1 MPGLST
7 PPGRLRGA
15 RHGAGGPLSAIAA
28 RPERKNVLSPTRKSP
43 SRRRGGSPPAGRAA
57 VADRTPDLPG
67 AEHALADRVYERLE
81 AAGAKGA
88 EAEALA
94 ARLGAP
100 FTAEDAAAAL
110 ARLAARGLAVERAR
124 RWYAVRSTEWTAGR
138 VDRLDGGD
146 AMIRP
151 LGVQGA
157 RPGPPEL
164 WVDRQHLKGAMDGDT
179 VLVKKVKG
187 RGREVAGRTL
197 RPGAVVDVL
206 ERRSARLVGTVE
218 TDAEGQ
224 RWLQPYDPRADL
236 EVEIVEA
243 GDGRGDGG
251 VPDGHFVV
259 AEVIRGSGGRGSH
272 PRATVVEDLGDVRTP
287 GTDVRVV
294 LRHYRIPDEFPPEVA
309 AAVEPYPADPGEAD
323 FAGREDLRDRLTV
336 TIDGEG
342 ARDFD
347 DALTCERLSGR
358 AGWRLGV
365 HIADVSHYV
374 EEGGA
379 IDREAYRR
387 GTSVYY
393 PDRAVPMLPER
404 LSNGLCSL
412 RPGVPRLTLSAFL
425 DVGEDGLVRR
435 ARFAETVIRSDRR
448 LTYTEVARVLEEER
462 PRDAAQYGDVVPM
475 LGELRALMRALLAAR
490 QERGSIDFDLP
501 EGDVVLDTD
510 GLTVGVIPGER
521 NVAHRIVEEAMI
533 AANEAVARELQD
545 AGIPSLYRVHDP
557 PSPEDLEGLAEV
569 LGGLGF
575 RLPRDLDRLHPR
587 HLQAVVSEAEG
598 SEQEH
603 FVSTL
608 VLRTMQRAVYSP
620 DNRGHYAL
628 ASRDYTHFTSPIR
641 RYPDLVIHRRLRER
655 LRQPPRGGAPPKQA
669 VPLAER
675 LPGIAERSSTMERR
689 AEQSERDLLQ
699 WKKVRFLAGRV
710 GETFPG
716 RITGV
721 QPFGLFV
728 QLDGYYVDGLVPVR
742 SLGDDF
748 FVFEGDAH
756 RLVGERTGTTFR
768 LADRVE
774 VRLTGVSLR
783 HRGLDLEIAAAGP
796 AGGGPRGGGRE
807 RRGPRDGEGRSRGR
821 RSGDGRPGG
830 RERRGGGGGRKKRR
844 RV

>member
-1 MPGLST
+1 M
-7 PPGRLRGA
+7 RL
-15 RHGAGGPLSAIAA
+15 
-28 RPERKNVLSPTRKSP
+28 
-43 SRRRGGSPPAGRAA
+43 
-57 VADRTPDLPG
+57 
-67 AEHALADRVYERLE
+67 
-81 AAGAKGA
+81 
-88 EAEALA
+88 
-94 ARLGAP
+94 
-100 FTAEDAAAAL
+100 
-110 ARLAARGLAVERAR
+110 
-124 RWYAVRSTEWTAGR
+124 TEWTAGR

-146 AMIRP
+146 ALIRP
-151 LGVQGA
+151 LGRGAGA

-206 ERRSARLVGTVE
+206 ERRSSRLVGTLE
-218 TDAEGQ
+218 TDPEGQ

-272 PRATVVEDLGDVRTP
+272 PRATVVEDLGDVRTA

-294 LRHYRIPDEFPPEVA
+294 LRHYGIPDEFPPEVL
-309 AAVEPYPADPGEAD
+309 AAVEPYPADPGEED
-323 FAGREDLRDRLTV
+323 FAGREDLRGRLTV
-336 TIDGEG
+336 TIDGES

-347 DALTCERLSGR
+347 DALTCERLGGR
-358 AGWRLGV
+358 GGGWRLGV

-412 RPGVPRLTLSAFL
+412 RPGVPRLTMSAFL

-435 ARFAETVIRSDRR
+435 ARFAETVIESDRR
-448 LTYTEVARVLEEER
+448 LTYAEVARVLEEER
-462 PRDAAQYGDVVPM
+462 PRDAAQYGDVLPM
-475 LGELRALMRALLAAR
+475 LGELGRLMRALLAAR
-490 QERGSIDFDLP
+490 KERGSIDFDLP

-510 GLTVGVIPGER
+510 GTTVGVIPGER

-533 AANEAVARELQD
+533 AANEAVARELHD
-545 AGIPSLYRVHDP
+545 AGVPSLYRDHDA
-557 PSPEDLEGLAEV
+557 PSPDDLEGLAEV

-587 HLQAVVSEAEG
+587 HLQAVVAEAEG
-598 SEQEH
+598 SDQEH

-620 DNRGHYAL
+620 ENRGHYAL

-641 RYPDLVIHRRLRER
+641 RYPDLVVHRRLRER
-655 LRQPPRGGAPPKQA
+655 LRGGATPKQA

-675 LPGIAERSSTMERR
+675 LPGIAERSSAMERR

-742 SLGDDF
+742 SLGDDY
-748 FVFEGDAH
+748 FVFDGDSH
-756 RLVGERTGTTFR
+756 RLVGDRTGKTFR
-768 LADRVE
+768 LADTVE

-783 HRGLDLEIAAAGP
+783 HRGLDLEIA
-796 AGGGPRGGGRE
+796 GGGAGDRGGP
-807 RRGPRDGEGRSRGR
+807 RRGPRDGGGGGREWRGGDGGR
-821 RSGDGRPGG
+821 RGDGRGRPAG
-830 RERRGGGGGRKKRR
+830 RERRGGGRGPRERR

>member
-1 MPGLST
+1 M
-7 PPGRLRGA
+7 
-15 RHGAGGPLSAIAA
+15 
-28 RPERKNVLSPTRKSP
+28 
-43 SRRRGGSPPAGRAA
+43 
-57 VADRTPDLPG
+57 
-67 AEHALADRVYERLE
+67 YERLE

-94 ARLGAP
+94 ARLGSP

-124 RWYAVRSTEWTAGR
+124 RWYAVRFTDWTAGR

-151 LGVQGA
+151 LGREPGA

-187 RGREVAGRTL
+187 PGREVAGRTL

-206 ERRSARLVGTVE
+206 ERRNSRLVGTLE
-218 TDAEGQ
+218 TDPEGQ
-224 RWLQPYDPRADL
+224 RWLQPYDSRANL

-294 LRHYRIPDEFPPEVA
+294 LRHYQIPEEFPAEVL
-309 AAVEPYPADPGEAD
+309 AAVEPFPADPGEDD

-336 TIDGEG
+336 TIDGES

-347 DALTCERLSGR
+347 DALTCERLGGR
-358 AGWRLGV
+358 GAGGGWRLGV

-425 DVGEDGLVRR
+425 DVGEDGLVRTS
-435 ARFAETVIRSDRR
+435 RFAETVIRSDRR
-448 LTYTEVARVLEEER
+448 LTYTEVRRVLEEER
-462 PRDAAQYGDVVPM
+462 PRDAAQYGDVLPM
-475 LGELRALMRALLAAR
+475 LGELRELMRVLLAAR
-490 QERGSIDFDLP
+490 KERGSIDFDLP

-510 GLTVGVIPGER
+510 GTTVGVIPGER
-521 NVAHRIVEEAMI
+521 NAAHRIVEEAMI
-533 AANEAVARELQD
+533 AANEAVARELHD
-545 AGIPSLYRVHDP
+545 AGVPSLYRVHDA

-575 RLPRDLDRLHPR
+575 RLPRDLGRLHPR
-587 HLQAVVSEAEG
+587 HLQAVVAEAEG

-620 DNRGHYAL
+620 ENRGHYAL

-641 RYPDLVIHRRLRER
+641 RYPDLVVHRRVRER
-655 LRQPPRGGAPPKQA
+655 LRGGAPARQA
-669 VPLAER
+669 VPVAER
-675 LPGIAERSSTMERR
+675 LPGIAERSSAMERR

-742 SLGDDF
+742 SLGDDY
-748 FVFEGDAH
+748 FVFEGETH
-756 RLVGERTGTTFR
+756 RLVGERTGRTFR

-783 HRGLDLEIAAAGP
+783 HRGLDLEIAGG
-796 AGGGPRGGGRE
+796 GGGPRP
-807 RRGPRDGEGRSRGR
+807 GPREGAGPRER
-821 RSGDGRPGG
+821 RSGDRDRAGR
-830 RERRGGGGGRKKRR
+830 RERRRAGGGRRERR